1 MLVRLLY
8 ASRAVGDIG
17 ADLIDEIL
25 NRSQAHN
32 PEHGITGVL
41 CVYESGDVFM
51 QVLEGGREEVNRLY
65 NNLLRDP
72 RHRDVTLLDYA
83 EIDERRFAGW
93 RMGRVDLGRINTS
106 TVLKYSERPRLDPFA
121 ISGRAALA
129 LLEELISTAAIVSRS
144 P

>member
-8 ASRAVGDIG
+8 ASRSAHAIG
-17 ADLIDEIL
+17 AELIDEIV

-41 CVYESGDVFM
+41 CAYEQGDVFM

-65 NNLLRDP
+65 NNLQRDP

-83 EIDERRFAGW
+83 EIVARRFAGW
-93 RMGRVDLGRINTS
+93 RMGRVDLNRINTS
-106 TVLKYSERPRLDPFA
+106 TLLKYSERPRLDPFTM
-121 ISGRAALA
+121 SGPVALA
-129 LLEELISTAAIVSRS
+129 LLEELISTAAIVSRG